1 MKSFNFRS
9 FYGNR
14 GERFLSSSG
23 SSVVP
28 EYQLSIDEKGVR
40 SLKVVGQKDL
50 YAEIQSHKDSCDV
63 HNILKRYVNGDASVL
78 NQRLGYFA
86 DSTMFPKSYAEMYQ
100 RVVDGESFFNGLPI
114 EVRKEFN
121 FNPVE
126 FFSQMGTDSFN
137 TIMSKYGSNNPSSVD
152 GSPASDGG
160 SSADNNGA

>member
-1 MKSFNFRS
+1 MNNMKSFTFRS

-14 GERFLSSSG
+14 GERFFSSSG

-28 EYQLSIDEKGVR
+28 EYQLSIDDKGVR

-50 YAEIQSHKDSCDV
+50 YAEIQSHKESCDI
-63 HNILKRYVNGDASVL
+63 HNILMRYANGDASVL

-86 DSTMFPKSYAEMYQ
+86 DTTMFPKSYAEMYQ
-100 RVVDGESFFNGLPI
+100 RVVDGENFFNGLPVEI
-114 EVRKEFN
+114 RKEFN

-137 TIMSKYGSNNPSSVD
+137 AIMSQFSNTEPNVSSEPVPPE
-152 GSPASDGG
+152 PAVGV
-160 SSADNNGA
+160 

>member
-1 MKSFNFRS
+1 MKSFVFRS

-14 GERFLSSSG
+14 GERFFSSSG
-23 SSVVP
+23 TSVVP

-50 YAEIQSHKDSCDV
+50 YAEIQSHKESCDV
-63 HNILKRYVNGDASVL
+63 HSILKRFVNGDASVL
-78 NQRLGYFA
+78 NQKLGYFA
-86 DSTMFPKSYAEMYQ
+86 DATMFPKSYAEMYQ

-114 EVRKEFN
+114 EIRKEFN

-137 TIMSKYGSNNPSSVD
+137 SIMSQFSNTEPTSNNEPVVPNE
-152 GSPASDGG
+152 PAVGD
-160 SSADNNGA
+160 

>member
-1 MKSFNFRS
+1 MKSFVFRS

-28 EYQLSIDEKGVR
+28 EYQLHIDSKGVR

-63 HNILKRYVNGDASVL
+63 HNILKRFANGDTSVL
-78 NQRLGYFA
+78 DQRLGYFA
-86 DSTMFPKSYAEMYQ
+86 DATNFPKSYAEMYQ
-100 RVVDGESFFNGLPI
+100 RVVDGETFFNGLPVDI
-114 EVRKEFN
+114 RKEFN

-137 TIMSKYGSNNPSSVD
+137 AIMSQFSERPNGVD
-152 GSPASDGG
+152 DKAAIDEKAAIDGV
-160 SSADNNGA
+160 

>member
-1 MKSFNFRS
+1 MKSFVFRS

-28 EYQLSIDEKGVR
+28 EYQLSIDDKGVR

-50 YAEIQSHKDSCDV
+50 YAEIQSHKESCDV
-63 HNILKRYVNGDASVL
+63 HSILKRFANGDASVL
-78 NQRLGYFA
+78 NQKLGYFA
-86 DSTMFPKSYAEMYQ
+86 DATTFPKSYAEMYQ

-114 EVRKEFN
+114 EIRKEFN

-137 TIMSKYGSNNPSSVD
+137 AIMSQFSNTEPTSNNEPVVSNE
-152 GSPASDGG
+152 PAVGD
-160 SSADNNGA
+160 